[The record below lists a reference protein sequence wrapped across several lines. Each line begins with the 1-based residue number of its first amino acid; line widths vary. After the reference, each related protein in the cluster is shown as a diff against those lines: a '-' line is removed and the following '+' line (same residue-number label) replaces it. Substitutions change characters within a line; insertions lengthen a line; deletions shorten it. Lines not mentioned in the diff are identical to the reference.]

1 MVAQGER
8 LQDICRH
15 DRVSFDTDKYVP
27 PCFCVL
33 QSSMLCSDSDASA
46 AAPHSFSS
54 LIQSLPSCWGW
65 VCRAPKLRGLRIL
78 EIVMENKGGVTIP
91 RWAFGL
97 AAAVVA
103 LLVVLVIVLIPGGK
117 DSNPVAAGSSN
128 NEQSQPA
135 SSSTAEP
142 SISALA
148 ASSSA
153 STNHRAVCDVRVP
166 TGKEFSADIPSDY
179 TWEQMSDGGHYPVSK
194 IYGPTVRQG
203 RLGQC
208 FAHNPTGAAM
218 SAINAMVVIGNT
230 EIPADA
236 RHAIFSSRYD
246 GKPDPW
252 EDGESS
258 DSGDDM
264 PDYVSV
270 IYAYSIQGYSTERAT
285 VKVYLMVQKQGGS
298 ISIAWVPIRMVWED
312 GDWRFDSE
320 KSELTTNLLMD
331 ESDDPSQRFTIGKEK
346 FAEWGFKR

>member
-1 MVAQGER
+1 MHG
-8 LQDICRH
+8 
-15 DRVSFDTDKYVP
+15 RVTSNTDNHVP
-27 PCFCVL
+27 PCFCIL
-33 QSSMLCSDSDASA
+33 QSSTLRSDSEAFCGTVYSH
-46 AAPHSFSS
+46 HSFN
-54 LIQSLPSCWGW
+54 LPPPRPGAGLSD
-65 VCRAPKLRGLRIL
+65 APRMRGLRIL

-91 RWAFGL
+91 RWAL
-97 AAAVVA
+97 AVAAAVVA
-103 LLVVLVIVLIPGGK
+103 LLVLLVIVLIPGGK

-128 NEQSQPA
+128 NTEQSQPA

-153 STNHRAVCDVRVP
+153 STNHHAVCDVKVP
-166 TGKEFSADIPSDY
+166 TGKESSADIPSDY
-179 TWEQMSDGGHYPVSK
+179 TWEQMTDSVHYPVSK

-218 SAINAMVVIGNT
+218 SAINAMVVIGND

-236 RHAIFSSRYD
+236 RRAIFSSRYD
-246 GKPDPW
+246 GKPNPW

-258 DSGDDM
+258 DSDDDM
-264 PDYVSV
+264 SNYVSA

-285 VKVYLMVQKQGGS
+285 VKVYMMAQKQGGS
-298 ISIAWVPIRMVWED
+298 ISIGWVPIRMVWED

-320 KSELTTNLLMD
+320 KSETKTNILMD
-331 ESDDPSQRFTIGKEK
+331 ESDDPSQRFTIGKSK
-346 FAEWGFKR
+346 LIEWGFKL